1 MDTYTTPMIITALI
15 TDITIPTY
23 VSRVFSKKIKMNFR
37 KYLGIV
43 RAEYAANLLRMTDD
57 KIITV
62 AENSGFQ
69 SVSTFN
75 RVFHDIYGMSPRDF
89 RDNITKYTRAN

>member
-1 MDTYTTPMIITALI
+1 
-15 TDITIPTY
+15 
-23 VSRVFSKKIKMNFR
+23 
-37 KYLGIV
+37 
-43 RAEYAANLLRMTDD
+43 MTDD

-89 RDNITKYTRAN
+89 RSNITKYTRAN